1 MRSIKVLRTNFP
13 AQNLDIPGTLHKL
26 KATDMSSK
34 VKRFFVMPIAK
45 MGQMITK
52 LNAIQIINYKYHKI
66 SKLRTIIF

>member
-13 AQNLDIPGTLHKL
+13 AQNLDVPGTLLKL